1 MFKITDNRKM
11 KMLESEGNHNRNMSQ
26 ASFNGDGTITIQNC
40 PYMYEGEVQ
49 TIVLGRDKTMA
60 LVALFKKLSLI
71 ELIRMENEMTAAAN
85 Q

>member
-1 MFKITDNRKM
+1 
-11 KMLESEGNHNRNMSQ
+11 
-26 ASFNGDGTITIQNC
+26 
-40 PYMYEGEVQ
+40 MYEGEVQ
-49 TIVLGRDKTMA
+49 TIVLGRDETMA

>member
-11 KMLESEGNHNRNMSQ
+11 KLLEAEGK
-26 ASFNGDGTITIQNC
+26 ITIQNC

-49 TIVLGRDKTMA
+49 TIVLGRDETMA